1 VYAVSQREAGLG
13 GPVSRDRGAVPLDL
27 LRAGRHRTYP
37 DPGRIATPVS
47 EDDEDL
53 APIVTLDLRAIR
65 TRLEEADGDLIM
77 LVDDGDV
84 QVEFGS
90 GLCGTWEQA
99 ILGAQRVAST
109 ALAFAEALRERRPT
123 GSGAANGTGNS
134 TGNGET
140 GVPPAR
146 HAGGNGA
153 GATVSGAGSAA
164 R

>member
-1 VYAVSQREAGLG
+1 
-13 GPVSRDRGAVPLDL
+13 
-27 LRAGRHRTYP
+27 
-37 DPGRIATPVS
+37 VS
-47 EDDEDL
+47 EEDEL

-109 ALAFAEALRERRPT
+109 AMAFAEALRQRRP
-123 GSGAANGTGNS
+123 GGGNGTGNG
-134 TGNGET
+134 TGNDI
-140 GVPPAR
+140 
-146 HAGGNGA
+146 GNGV
-153 GATVSGAGSAA
+153 GAPVSGAGSAS